1 MGDVSWGGG
10 RDAGR
15 RGSLFRQWKRVRQVK
30 LNNWAGSGVSVVV
43 PLVLVV
49 VSLVLVVVS
58 LVLEMRRAG

>member
-1 MGDVSWGGG
+1 MRDGIWGGG
-10 RDAGR
+10 MREQGR

-49 VSLVLVVVS
+49 VSLVL
-58 LVLEMRRAG
+58 EMRRAG